1 MALLWEDAVSAN
13 AVIAVQPADHSRR
26 VQSRP
31 FGPLPRAA
39 VAIYGALLA
48 VAGLTLCIQA
58 GPGNV
63 FWAAGANALLLGV
76 GCLVLAA
83 RVGRVP
89 RGTSSDAAP
98 ETADTRLAAARVVTE
113 LEDLQRQVAELTEQC
128 ATFDVQ
134 WTDEDP
140 QTHTP
145 TSDEPSAIGHL
156 PSDVGEVVGV
166 QSVSRQRSAERSS
179 RRRRLSPDTQ

>member
-13 AVIAVQPADHSRR
+13 AAIAVQPADHAPR

-58 GPGNV
+58 GGPGNG
-63 FWAAGANALLLGV
+63 FFAAGANALLLGL
-76 GCLVLAA
+76 GCILLAA

-98 ETADTRLAAARVVTE
+98 EAADPRLAAARVVTE
-113 LEDLQRQVAELTEQC
+113 LEDLQRQLAELTEQC
-128 ATFDVQ
+128 ATFDAQ

-140 QTHTP
+140 QTQTP
-145 TSDEPSAIGHL
+145 TSDEPSAIADVS
-156 PSDVGEVVGV
+156 SDIGDVVGV

-179 RRRRLSPDTQ
+179 RRRR